1 MRMRRLS
8 GCLLSESN
16 NFTDLAKSIQNGSH
30 PSPPID
36 PVPNAMHELELE
48 LSDVITGFETRFRR
62 IKRNGFKA
70 LDSFP
75 EETIDKEE
83 AEQGTESPQSPEV
96 LVVPLPG
103 GESYLGTPVFGN
115 DPSTAELPDVSI
127 LPIPGDESSSA
138 TPVLGNEF
146 QVVGRGKAEVEEA
159 LARAETVLGREDS
172 QGVEHGTRDAPNE
185 AGPSLVTPTV
195 VPPSGGPFHAE
206 L

>member
-1 MRMRRLS
+1 
-8 GCLLSESN
+8 
-16 NFTDLAKSIQNGSH
+16 
-30 PSPPID
+30 
-36 PVPNAMHELELE
+36 MHELELE

-70 LDSFP
+70 LDSLP
-75 EETIDKEE
+75 EETIDEE
-83 AEQGTESPQSPEV
+83 GAEQGTESPQSPEV
-96 LVVPLPG
+96 LVVPPPG
-103 GESYLGTPVFGN
+103 GESYLGTPVSGN

-127 LPIPGDESSSA
+127 LPIPGDESSPA
-138 TPVLGNEF
+138 APVLGNEF

-172 QGVEHGTRDAPNE
+172 QGVEHSTRDGPNE
-185 AGPSLVTPTV
+185 AGPSLVTPRV